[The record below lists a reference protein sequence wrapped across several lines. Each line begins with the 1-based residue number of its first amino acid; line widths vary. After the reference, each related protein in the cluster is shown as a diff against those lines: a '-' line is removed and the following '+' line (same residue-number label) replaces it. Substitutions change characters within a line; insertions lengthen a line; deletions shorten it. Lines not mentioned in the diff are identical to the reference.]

1 MPIFSVGE
9 AARELGC
16 QPKLLTDWLYL
27 GKLDSSRCPIFCG
40 RRQIP
45 ASYLPSIAA
54 MLKRGGYSP
63 AVETRDAS

>member
-1 MPIFSVGE
+1 MPVYSVGE

-27 GKLDSSRCPIFCG
+27 GKLDSRRCPIFCG

-45 ASYLPSIAA
+45 ASYLPIIAT
-54 MLKRGGYSP
+54 MLRGSGR
-63 AVETRDAS
+63 AVQATKDAE